1 MTSGGE
7 SATLLFFGT
16 SEARGKEALKCDG
29 SQMRPWD
36 LLRPTRNMAV
46 ANVSCELSGK
56 VSCFSR
62 EQRHRRMEIMKGQ
75 WYHLDYAMQ
84 RRRCLQA

>member
-16 SEARGKEALKCDG
+16 SEARGEEALKCDV
-29 SQMRPWD
+29 SQMRSWD
-36 LLRPTRNMAV
+36 LLRPTGNMAV

-56 VSCFSR
+56 VCFF
-62 EQRHRRMEIMKGQ
+62 HK
-75 WYHLDYAMQ
+75 D
-84 RRRCLQA
+84 